1 MKKHQGGFGTI
12 LVILIAIAALAGSG
26 LLSVEALKKHSIEKG
41 LAALASGDLRT
52 AVEKFEKAAKY
63 SFRPNAF
70 VLLNLAKAQN
80 ALGDTE
86 KAKENLQ
93 KAESAAPSDPEIKY
107 ELGRIFISEKNYGA
121 AKKEISDLEALH
133 TDKADRYAQELREAA
148 QTGTVKDAVGDFLKK
163 ILPEGIPGILKNVL
177 PGGVGNE

>member
-1 MKKHQGGFGTI
+1 MKKHTGGFMAL
-12 LVILIAIAALAGSG
+12 LVAIIAIAAILGSG

-41 LAALASGDLRT
+41 LAALATGDLRT

-70 VLLNLAKAQN
+70 ILLNLAKAQA

-86 KAKENLQ
+86 KAIENLQ
-93 KAESAAPSDPEIKY
+93 KAESAAPSDPDIKY
-107 ELGRIFISEKNYGA
+107 ELGKIYINEKNYGA
-121 AKKEISDLEALH
+121 AKKEISGLEALQ
-133 TDKADRYAQELREAA
+133 TDKADRYAQELKEAV

-177 PGGVGNE
+177 PGGDGNE